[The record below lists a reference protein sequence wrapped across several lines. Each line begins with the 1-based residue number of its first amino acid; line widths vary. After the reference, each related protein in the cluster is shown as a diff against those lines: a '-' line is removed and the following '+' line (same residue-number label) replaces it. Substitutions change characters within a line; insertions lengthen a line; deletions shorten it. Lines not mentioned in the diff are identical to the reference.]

1 MSGPSGSGDQP
12 TRITL
17 GTRFGEFEADSSS
30 VLSFPDGLP
39 GFEHLRR
46 FVVLTANA
54 MAPIQCL
61 VAVDA
66 PDVAFLAIDPRLVE
80 PGFNCPL
87 ETPDLARLE
96 TDGKEPMV
104 WLAIIAVDESDV
116 ITANLHAPVVI
127 NPARMIGRQV
137 LPRTSTY
144 SVRHRL
150 GVA

>member
-1 MSGPSGSGDQP
+1 MSGAPGPEDQP
-12 TRITL
+12 TRILL
-17 GTRFGEFEADSSS
+17 GTRFGEFEADSTS

-54 MAPIQCL
+54 TAPLQCL
-61 VAVDA
+61 VAVDS

-80 PGFNCPL
+80 PGFTCAL
-87 ETPDLARLE
+87 ETPDLVRLE

-104 WLAIIAVDESDV
+104 WLAILAVDEDEV

-137 LPRTSTY
+137 LPRTSSY
-144 SVRHRL
+144 SVRQRL

>member
-1 MSGPSGSGDQP
+1 MRGAPGSEAQP
-12 TRITL
+12 TRILL
-17 GTRFGEFEADSSS
+17 GTRFGEFETDSTS

-46 FVVLTANA
+46 FVVLSANA
-54 MAPIQCL
+54 TAPLQCL
-61 VAVDA
+61 VAVDS

-80 PGFNCPL
+80 PGFTCAL
-87 ETPDLARLE
+87 ETPDLVRLE

-104 WLAIIAVDESDV
+104 WLAILAVDEDEV

-137 LPRTSTY
+137 LPRTSDY

>member
-1 MSGPSGSGDQP
+1 MSGAPGTEDQP
-12 TRITL
+12 TRILL
-17 GTRFGEFEADSSS
+17 GTRFGEFEADSTS

-46 FVVLTANA
+46 FVVLSANA
-54 MAPIQCL
+54 TAPLQCL
-61 VAVDA
+61 VAVDS

-80 PGFNCPL
+80 PGFTCAL
-87 ETPDLARLE
+87 ETPDLMRLE

-104 WLAIIAVDESDV
+104 WLAILAVDEDEV

-137 LPRTSTY
+137 LPRTSDY

-150 GVA
+150 GAA